1 MYIIRGLD
9 ATLRGPACAA
19 GMWAHS
25 LGAACRQDKAFAADV
40 SLQTASRNP
49 STTRPEHAPRTAA
62 FFLGRTE
69 TAMRIGIPKET
80 KTLEG
85 RVALVPAAAGD
96 LVNRGHEVW
105 IEQGAG
111 LKSGFKDEDYT
122 RLGVKI
128 APDAAALYEKGEL
141 IVKVKEPIEGDLQHL
156 RRDHLLFCY
165 LHLAPL
171 PELTRRLLDIGLT
184 GVAFET
190 VELDDGSLPL
200 LAPMSIIAGK
210 IGVQVG
216 THLLHQPMGGK
227 GKLLGGLPS
236 TERGKVVVFGA
247 GAAGGNAAALA
258 AAGGANVVV
267 FEKRQDRMEAMM
279 RLGNNVTALYP
290 YDEVVAREVASADLV
305 IGAVLVTG
313 AVAPHVV
320 TREMLK
326 GMEDGSVV
334 VDISIDQGGCFETSR
349 PTTWKEPTYVEEGV
363 THFAVTNMP
372 GAVPQTSSQAICAAI
387 LPWVNKLASGNW
399 RDSKPLLRGIN
410 VEGGRIVHPALQ
422 GMKV

>member
-1 MYIIRGLD
+1 
-9 ATLRGPACAA
+9 
-19 GMWAHS
+19 
-25 LGAACRQDKAFAADV
+25 
-40 SLQTASRNP
+40 
-49 STTRPEHAPRTAA
+49 
-62 FFLGRTE
+62 
-69 TAMRIGIPKET
+69 MRIGVPKET

-96 LVNRGHEVW
+96 LVKRGHEVW
-105 IEQGAG
+105 IEKDAG
-111 LKSGFKDEDYT
+111 IKSGFRDEAYT
-122 RLGVKI
+122 KLGVKI
-128 APDAAALYEKGEL
+128 APDAAALYEKGQL
-141 IVKVKEPIEGDLQHL
+141 IVKVKEPIEGDLALL
-156 RRDHLLFCY
+156 RKDHLLFCY

-171 PELTRRLLDIGLT
+171 PVLTKRLLDIGLT
-184 GVAFET
+184 GIAFET
-190 VELDDGSLPL
+190 VELPNGDLPL

-247 GAAGGNAAALA
+247 GQAGGNSAALA
-258 AAGGANVVV
+258 AAGGSNVVV
-267 FEKRQDRMEAMM
+267 FEKRQDRMDEMM

-290 YDEVVAREVASADLV
+290 YEDVVAREVAAADLV
-305 IGAVLVTG
+305 VGAVLVTG
-313 AVAPHVV
+313 AVAPHVMS
-320 TREMLK
+320 RDMLR
-326 GMEDGSVV
+326 GMEPGSVV

-387 LPWVNKLASGNW
+387 LPWVTKLASGDW
-399 RDSKPLLRGIN
+399 RDSQPLVRGIN
-410 VEGGRIVHPALQ
+410 IEAGKIVHPALQ
-422 GMKV
+422 GMQL